1 MDRVQNS
8 GKIGIAC
15 DLLLA
20 WRTIADGT
28 TVQTTRTRERYWKD
42 WTTYSSQCSTDPY
55 LSNLSKCEKAIIL
68 TAFAARV
75 RTGAFGRGNQ
85 VKVSTVTDALA
96 AISKTCQLVGQ
107 QSPVYETEGEYIL
120 PIQRLVEGFKRSDPP
135 AIPQMAVPVS
145 VPEMAARLGYIT
157 NNPRAQAVGD
167 LTLIAFYYL
176 LRSGEYT
183 KPRKVL
189 RNGKMVHATR
199 TRQFQIK
206 DIGFWKNG
214 QILPRNSPLA
224 LLLAADSCTLK
235 ISNQKNG
242 RTGQTLHHESTGS
255 NGAVAAL
262 ARRVHHVLSN
272 GGNGDN
278 LLCDVCINNIWHSV
292 ESPEIVAAVRTA
304 AKALNLQKQGI
315 DPDIIGAHSLRAGG
329 AMALKLMGYKDSTI
343 RKFGR
348 WTSDTWQM
356 YIHSQISKLYEGVA
370 HKMSTPIAF
379 HNIAFIEPM
388 E

>member
-1 MDRVQNS
+1 
-8 GKIGIAC
+8 
-15 DLLLA
+15 
-20 WRTIADGT
+20 
-28 TVQTTRTRERYWKD
+28 
-42 WTTYSSQCSTDPY
+42 
-55 LSNLSKCEKAIIL
+55 
-68 TAFAARV
+68 
-75 RTGAFGRGNQ
+75 
-85 VKVSTVTDALA
+85 
-96 AISKTCQLVGQ
+96 
-107 QSPVYETEGEYIL
+107 
-120 PIQRLVEGFKRSDPP
+120 
-135 AIPQMAVPVS
+135 MAVPVS

-315 DPDIIGAHSLRAGG
+315 DPNIIGAHSLRAGG